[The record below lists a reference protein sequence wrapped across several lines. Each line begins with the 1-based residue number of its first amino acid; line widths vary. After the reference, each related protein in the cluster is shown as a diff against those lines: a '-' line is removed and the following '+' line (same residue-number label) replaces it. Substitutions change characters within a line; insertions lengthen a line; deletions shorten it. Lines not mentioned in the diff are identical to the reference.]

1 MLKSYCDHD
10 MILYIVL
17 YVVIDLGVVIC
28 QDIRIL
34 PENWLKWIWNLIEI
48 CNKWL
53 NLVIKEDIY
62 EVQLRRFKNWEIYHE
77 SQYSLQMILIYYYD
91 TFKCLIAKTL
101 KQ

>member
-34 PENWLKWIWNLIEI
+34 PENWLK
-48 CNKWL
+48 
-53 NLVIKEDIY
+53 
-62 EVQLRRFKNWEIYHE
+62 
-77 SQYSLQMILIYYYD
+77 
-91 TFKCLIAKTL
+91 
-101 KQ
+101 